1 MNEKGLHVR
10 TSIKDWL
17 WSQHAPPEVL
27 ADFERLFKLPEKWIS
42 QGYWAGMKIC
52 SEELSAILEGKD

>member
-1 MNEKGLHVR
+1 MPR

-27 ADFERLFKLPEKWIS
+27 ADFERLFALPDLLRKQNPRNEAIKFC
-42 QGYWAGMKIC
+42 AD
-52 SEELSAILEGKD
+52 ELSAILEGKD